1 MKGNSL
7 KMSEMYSY
15 RGELKDKNIWIKS
28 DLIKTDFVYDY
39 YGYENVYFKDNTRFF
54 PNYNNE
60 KCILLIIKTKNDA
73 KKMFNLLLRLGDS
86 YVFNAE
92 TRISFFKLYPK
103 KYELVVLS
111 KYNPSDLYS
120 GGELNQIKRR
130 YSIVNFN

>member
-1 MKGNSL
+1 MKENNL
-7 KMSEMYSY
+7 KISEMYSY
-15 RGELKDKNIWIKS
+15 KGELKDKNIWIKS

-92 TRISFFKLYPK
+92 TRRSFFKLYPK
-103 KYELVVLS
+103 KYELVVIS